1 MKISTTEKKS
11 IQQKANLL
19 AKKASD
25 GDSSAAEELQLLIKS
40 NSYLSSLVNKAI
52 KLINKANKKAAVKGK
67 RLKVK
72 SKSISSIRAGLSGK
86 TSSRN
91 WNKTK

>member
-19 AKKASD
+19 AQKASD
-25 GDSSAAEELQLLIKS
+25 GDSSAADELQLLIKS
-40 NSYLSSLVNKAI
+40 NSYLSSLVSKVI
-52 KLINKANKKAAVKGK
+52 KRINKANKKAAAKGK

-72 SKSISSIRAGLSGK
+72 SKSTGSVRSGLSGK

-91 WNKTK
+91 WHKTK